1 MRKSEAKTA
10 IFPIHSAIA
19 KCLQSKENEKG
30 LFSLVFHPEF
40 AGYLYPVCW
49 NLTSGMLR
57 LKFQHAACEVPARR
71 LPVIG
76 LHIMYKQGLNRA

>member
-1 MRKSEAKTA
+1 M
-10 IFPIHSAIA
+10 
-19 KCLQSKENEKG
+19 G
-30 LFSLVFHPEF
+30 LFMPVFHPEF